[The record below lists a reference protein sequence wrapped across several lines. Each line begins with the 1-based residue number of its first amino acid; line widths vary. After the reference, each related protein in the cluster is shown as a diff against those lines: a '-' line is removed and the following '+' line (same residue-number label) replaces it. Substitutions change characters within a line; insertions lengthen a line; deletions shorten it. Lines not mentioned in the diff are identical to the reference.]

1 MSNKKSPTTSEPTSD
16 SAEGLGDE
24 VNFESALEELET
36 LVSKMEDGEL
46 SLDESLKAFER
57 GIALTRHCQT
67 ALQEAELKVQTLTQD
82 GELVDL
88 ETGELDDS

>member
-1 MSNKKSPTTSEPTSD
+1 MSNKKSADPAGGIAD
-16 SAEGLGDE
+16 D

-36 LVSKMEDGEL
+36 LVSQMEDGEL

-57 GIALTRHCQT
+57 GIALTRHCQS
-67 ALQEAELKVQTLTQD
+67 ALKEAELKVQTLTQD

-88 ETGELDDS
+88 DTGEIDDT